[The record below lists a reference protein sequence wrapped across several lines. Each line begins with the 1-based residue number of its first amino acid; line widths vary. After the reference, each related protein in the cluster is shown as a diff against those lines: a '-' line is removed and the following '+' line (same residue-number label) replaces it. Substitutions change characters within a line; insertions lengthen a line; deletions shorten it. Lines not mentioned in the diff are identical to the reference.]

1 MSNHFIAAL
10 GTSCYNTCNYQLN
23 NQNVKTSFIQ
33 EALLHILHFGQGDK
47 VTILLTNSAREMNW
61 EDSIYK
67 ARDISALQRFA
78 CEGEVLPPEGD
89 KKEGLRSIIQSRLP
103 DVTLNDVTIP
113 DGKTEDE
120 IWRTFEIIYD
130 QISEEDVV
138 YFDITNCFRSLPI
151 IATTILNYSKVLK
164 NITIKGIYYGALEAK
179 DKDTGIVPVFDL
191 TACNDIMDWT
201 VAADSFIQHGHS
213 ERIGELCK
221 NSSDKVFT
229 KTWKNKLR
237 KVVNLTN
244 CIETSRGME
253 KDDASNKENSI
264 KEAYMDFKDST
275 LQVQNSDSVEKIVLP
290 LYEKI
295 EERAAVFD
303 KKSNFEI
310 GVATVEWSIQNG
322 MIQQGFTALLET
334 LKTFLCNQYGIGEHD
349 FETRELVVAKVLNT
363 VKCCNNAMKDDI
375 NTTVLRAQA
384 LVKEDN
390 YQNLVKYLDD
400 ERTPK
405 CARSCKDKAIK
416 LAFEVPKSLV
426 ALYGEI
432 GDYRN
437 DMNHFGFK
445 KQPNKPDTL
454 HKKLKKCYHQFC
466 NIVDNYEAQK
476 LK

>member
-23 NQNVKTSFIQ
+23 DKTATTSFIQ
-33 EALLHILHFGQGDK
+33 EALLNILEFGQGDK
-47 VTILLTNSAREMNW
+47 VTILLTDFARKKNW
-61 EDSIYK
+61 EDSTYK
-67 ARDISALQRFA
+67 TNDISALQRFA
-78 CEGEVLPPEGD
+78 CEGEVLPEEGD
-89 KKEGLRSIIQSRLP
+89 KKEGLRSILQCKLP
-103 DVTLNDVTIP
+103 SVTVNDITIP
-113 DGKTEDE
+113 DGRTEDE
-120 IWRTFEIIYD
+120 IWRTFELVYE
-130 QISEEDVV
+130 QISENDVI
-138 YFDITNCFRSLPI
+138 YFDITNCFRSLPVL
-151 IATTILNYSKVLK
+151 AMTILTYSKALK

-179 DKDTGIVPVFDL
+179 NKSTGIVPVFDL

-201 VAADSFIQHGHS
+201 VAADSFIQYGHS
-213 ERIGELCK
+213 ARIGELCK
-221 NSSDKVFT
+221 NSSDKAFT
-229 KTWKNKLR
+229 KTWKNKLL

-253 KDDASNKENSI
+253 KEGVSNKENSI
-264 KEAYMDFKDST
+264 KKAYMAFKDSSI
-275 LQVQNSDSVEKIVLP
+275 QVQNSDSVEKIVLP

-310 GVATVEWSIQNG
+310 GMATVEWSIQNG

-334 LKTFLCNQYGIGEHD
+334 IKTFLCNQYGIEEHD
-349 FETRELVVAKVLNT
+349 YETREYVVANVLNT
-363 VKCCNNAMKDDI
+363 IKRCNNAMKSEI
-375 NTTVLRAQA
+375 NSVSLREQI
-384 LVKEDN
+384 LEKESS
-390 YQNLVKYLDD
+390 YQELKKYFDD
-400 ERTPK
+400 EKTAE
-405 CARSCKDKAIK
+405 CVRSCKDKARQ

-432 GDYRN
+432 SDYRN

-454 HKKLKKCYHQFC
+454 HKKLENCYHQVC
-466 NIVDNYEAQK
+466 GIVNNYEEQK

>member
-10 GTSCYNTCNYQLN
+10 GTSCYNQCNYQLN
-23 NQNVKTSFIQ
+23 NQTVKTSFIQ
-33 EALLHILHFGQGDK
+33 EALLHLLHFGQGDK
-47 VTILLTNSAREMNW
+47 VTILLTDSAREMNW

-78 CEGEVLPPEGD
+78 CEGEVLPSEGD

-201 VAADSFIQHGHS
+201 VAADSFIHFGNS
-213 ERIGELCK
+213 DRIGELCK
-221 NSSDKVFT
+221 SSSDKAFT
-229 KTWKNKLR
+229 NAWKCKLR

-244 CIETSRGME
+244 CIETTRGME
-253 KDDASNKENSI
+253 KDDVSNGKNSI
-264 KEAYMDFKDST
+264 KMAYMEFKNAP
-275 LQVQNSDSVEKIVLP
+275 LQAQNSDNVEKIVLP
-290 LYEKI
+290 LYKKI

-310 GVATVEWSIQNG
+310 GMATVEWSIQNG

-334 LKTFLCNQYGIGEHD
+334 IKTFLCNQYGIREHD
-349 FETRELVVAKVLNT
+349 FETRELVTAYVLNM
-363 VKCCNNAMKDDI
+363 VKRCKNAIRSDI
-375 NTTVLRAQA
+375 DTTVLRVQA
-384 LVKEDN
+384 LEKEDI
-390 YQNLVKYLDD
+390 YQEFLEYLDD
-400 ERTPK
+400 DKTPE
-405 CARSCKDKAIK
+405 CVRSCKEQAIK
-416 LAFEVPKSLV
+416 LANEVPKSLV
-426 ALYGEI
+426 VLYGEI

-445 KQPNKPDTL
+445 KQPNKPNTL
-454 HKKLKKCYHQFC
+454 HKNLKKCYQQFHS
-466 NIVDNYEAQK
+466 IIDNYNELK

>member
-23 NQNVKTSFIQ
+23 NKTATTSFIQ
-33 EALLHILHFGQGDK
+33 EALLSILGFGEGDK
-47 VTILLTNSAREMNW
+47 ATILLTDSARKINW
-61 EDSIYK
+61 EDNTYNANNILT
-67 ARDISALQRFA
+67 LQRFA
-78 CEGEVLPPEGD
+78 SESEALPAEGD
-89 KKEGLRSIIQSRLP
+89 QKKGLHSILQRKFPSVSVKDI
-103 DVTLNDVTIP
+103 TIP

-120 IWRTFEIIYD
+120 IWRTFEIVYE
-130 QISEEDVV
+130 QISENDVI
-138 YFDITNCFRSLPI
+138 YFDITNCFRSLPVL
-151 IATTILNYSKVLK
+151 AMTILTYSKALK
-164 NITIKGIYYGALEAK
+164 NNTIKGIYYGALEAK
-179 DKDTGIVPVFDL
+179 NKSTGIVPVFDL

-201 VAADSFIQHGHS
+201 VAADSFIQYGHS
-213 ERIGELCK
+213 ARIGELCK
-221 NSSDKVFT
+221 NSSDKAFT

-237 KVVNLTN
+237 KVVKLTN

-253 KDDASNKENSI
+253 KEGVSNKENSI
-264 KEAYMDFKDST
+264 KKAYMDFKDSS

-310 GVATVEWSIQNG
+310 GMATVEWSIQNG

-334 LKTFLCNQYGIGEHD
+334 IKTFLCNQYGIEEHD
-349 FETRELVVAKVLNT
+349 YETRECVVANVLNT
-363 VKCCNNAMKDDI
+363 IKRCNNAMKSEI
-375 NTTVLRAQA
+375 NSVSLREQI
-384 LVKEDN
+384 LEKESS
-390 YQNLVKYLDD
+390 YQELKKYFDD
-400 ERTPK
+400 EKTAE
-405 CARSCKDKAIK
+405 CVRSCKDKARQ

-432 GDYRN
+432 SDYRN

-454 HKKLKKCYHQFC
+454 HKKLEKCYHQVC
-466 NIVDNYEAQK
+466 GIVNNYEEQK